1 MNLAE
6 VSIRKSTVAWFLT
19 ILIVLGGLWAYTGLG
34 KLEDPTFTIKTAAI
48 ITPYPGASPLEV
60 EEEVSALIESAA
72 QKLGQTDKVR
82 SLSKEGLSIV
92 YVDIKDTYKAA
103 DLPQIWDELRRKVTD
118 TQLAL
123 PPGAGPSRV
132 NDDYGDV
139 FGVYYALTG
148 DGYTFRE
155 LEDHADFLRRE
166 LLLVEGVANV
176 EISGI
181 QRETIYVEID
191 RSRMAQLGIAA
202 QEIFTLLQA
211 QNVVAGAGDVEVGT
225 EYIRI
230 APTGYFSSV
239 DALSNLLLPS
249 GTGQYLRLGDLAT
262 ITREY
267 ADPPSSAMRYN
278 GKPALGLGISIV
290 DGGNVITIGEAVDN
304 RVNELI
310 SRTPVGMTLGVIYYQ
325 PDTVDASISDF
336 IVNLLQALVIVI
348 GILLIF
354 MGFRSGLLIGFIL
367 LLTILGTFIVMKIM
381 AIDLHSIS
389 LGALIIAL
397 GMLVDNAIVVA
408 DGMLVRMQE
417 GKSGPSAAVEV
428 VKQTQIPLLGATV
441 IAAIAFAPIGLSPDN
456 TGEFCKSLFQ
466 VVSISLLLS
475 WVLAVTV
482 TPLAGIA
489 ILRSNAAGSET
500 DPYDTPFY
508 RSYKGFLAFCL
519 SRRKAVMLLVAGM
532 LAISFI
538 AFGSVDK
545 SFFPVSTS
553 PMFTVDFWT
562 IRGTGVEATLAEAR
576 KMEDYLLSL
585 PETESVAVYA
595 GEGALRFILTY
606 TPGDPASNYGHLIV
620 TARNTEGAEELK
632 EKLSEFVRAEQPHLD
647 PRIRSFSKG
656 TGGGAKVQVRFLGKD
671 SSVLRRLADQATGVF
686 ASDPDSI
693 NIRTNWGERTKVIR
707 PVLNESVQLLGL
719 SRRDVANSIRMAFT
733 GVPAGLYREGEK
745 LVPIVARL
753 PKEDRPRGAGL
764 DTLDPQRLDFLGG
777 VESLEETQ
785 VWSSLNRRYIP
796 LSQFVTRI
804 DTVAEDSYVYR
815 INRMKAITVE
825 CDSGTERSNAL
836 FARLRSPI
844 EGLDLPEGTEMEWGG
859 EYEGSQKA
867 QGGLMG
873 MIPLGFL
880 AILVILVMLFNGFRQ
895 PLIILLCLPLSII
908 GLTFGLLVMGKP
920 FDFMALLGFL
930 SLTGMLIKNAI
941 VLIDQIDLEIGEGKV
956 PLAAIIDSAVSRTRP
971 VSMAA
976 LTTVLGMLPLY
987 FDVLFSAMAVV
998 IMFGLT
1004 FATVLILVVV
1014 PVLYGELLIPSSP
1027 AKGTGEPVSQ
1037 GSSGSAS
1044 M

>member
-34 KLEDPTFTIKTAAI
+34 KLEDPAFTIKTAAI

-118 TQLAL
+118 TQPAL

-166 LLLVEGVANV
+166 LLLVDGVANV
-176 EISGI
+176 EIAGI

-239 DALSNLLLPS
+239 DSLSNLLLPS

-304 RVNELI
+304 RVKGLI

-336 IVNLLQALVIVI
+336 IVNLLEALVIVI

-367 LLTILGTFIVMKIM
+367 LLTILATFIVMKIM

-417 GKSGPSAAVEV
+417 GKSGPSAAIEV

-475 WVLAVTV
+475 WCW
-482 TPLAGIA
+482 P
-489 ILRSNAAGSET
+489 
-500 DPYDTPFY
+500 
-508 RSYKGFLAFCL
+508 
-519 SRRKAVMLLVAGM
+519 
-532 LAISFI
+532 
-538 AFGSVDK
+538 
-545 SFFPVSTS
+545 S
-553 PMFTVDFWT
+553 P
-562 IRGTGVEATLAEAR
+562 
-576 KMEDYLLSL
+576 
-585 PETESVAVYA
+585 
-595 GEGALRFILTY
+595 
-606 TPGDPASNYGHLIV
+606 
-620 TARNTEGAEELK
+620 
-632 EKLSEFVRAEQPHLD
+632 
-647 PRIRSFSKG
+647 
-656 TGGGAKVQVRFLGKD
+656 
-671 SSVLRRLADQATGVF
+671 
-686 ASDPDSI
+686 
-693 NIRTNWGERTKVIR
+693 
-707 PVLNESVQLLGL
+707 
-719 SRRDVANSIRMAFT
+719 
-733 GVPAGLYREGEK
+733 
-745 LVPIVARL
+745 
-753 PKEDRPRGAGL
+753 
-764 DTLDPQRLDFLGG
+764 
-777 VESLEETQ
+777 
-785 VWSSLNRRYIP
+785 
-796 LSQFVTRI
+796 
-804 DTVAEDSYVYR
+804 
-815 INRMKAITVE
+815 
-825 CDSGTERSNAL
+825 
-836 FARLRSPI
+836 
-844 EGLDLPEGTEMEWGG
+844 
-859 EYEGSQKA
+859 
-867 QGGLMG
+867 
-873 MIPLGFL
+873 
-880 AILVILVMLFNGFRQ
+880 
-895 PLIILLCLPLSII
+895 
-908 GLTFGLLVMGKP
+908 
-920 FDFMALLGFL
+920 
-930 SLTGMLIKNAI
+930 
-941 VLIDQIDLEIGEGKV
+941 
-956 PLAAIIDSAVSRTRP
+956 
-971 VSMAA
+971 
-976 LTTVLGMLPLY
+976 
-987 FDVLFSAMAVV
+987 
-998 IMFGLT
+998 
-1004 FATVLILVVV
+1004 
-1014 PVLYGELLIPSSP
+1014 
-1027 AKGTGEPVSQ
+1027 
-1037 GSSGSAS
+1037 
-1044 M
+1044 